1 MDFKRNLLI
10 LPTKQCKKYCIFRS
24 SNAKLPIETGR
35 WFNIPIDIRICNSC
49 ACNEFRDEFHYL
61 YKCTNVYV
69 YQIQGLCIYQN
80 ISYQIKSIKML

>member
-1 MDFKRNLLI
+1 MDCKRNLLI
-10 LPTKQCKKYCIFRS
+10 LPTKQCKKYCIFRYG
-24 SNAKLPIETGR
+24 NAKLPNETGR

-61 YKCTNVYV
+61 YKCTNVY
-69 YQIQGLCIYQN
+69 QIQGLCIYQN